1 MSEAHQDHQEA
12 FDESEISFGD
22 IIDYITGSWR
32 WLLAGAVVGPM
43 VAFLFVSFTAK
54 YKAEIVLDNLTI
66 TSKDTKDTKDT
77 KDINVGLSFMEW
89 RILSET
95 LPLLAGQV
103 VENQRDQGEEAKEAW
118 LASPGWWVKNVT
130 PTYGLSKS
138 DTKNLAEIGDALKGE
153 STKITNLKVSYQDR
167 SKEKA
172 LERADETVSYL
183 RKGALYLRL
192 KNQLEGYKSEVI
204 LTEQKLKKEL
214 LDNDIELRYRHE
226 REKTL
231 ENLIAAESKG
241 KTDGKII
248 VDVRNGEAKYLPL
261 DTQLNAVK
269 IDINE
274 LEEAQQR
281 LQDQGVMN
289 GVIGDFVK
297 EASPIINAE
306 KKADGITLSQTF
318 LDIESRLKSQMGE
331 SDWVKLSAVGRLH
344 SDLVTIQSRFST
356 QMPEISRVV
365 NKTLPVLPALAG
377 GFIGGL
383 FFALFGTLF
392 NRRYRQYLDAK
403 ASAAA

>member
-32 WLLAGAVVGPM
+32 WLLAGAVVGP
-43 VAFLFVSFTAK
+43 VFSLLLVSVVTK

-66 TSKDTKDTKDT
+66 GSKDT

-95 LPLLAGQV
+95 LPLIAGQV
-103 VENQRDQGEEAKEAW
+103 VENQRDQGEEAKDPW
-118 LASPGWWVKNVT
+118 LASPDWWVKNVT

-138 DTKNLAEIGDALKGE
+138 DTKNLADIGDALKGE
-153 STKITNLKVSYQDR
+153 STKISNLKVSYQSR

-192 KNQLEGYKSEVI
+192 KHQLEAYKSEVI

-269 IDINE
+269 IDINA
-274 LEEAQQR
+274 LEESQQR
-281 LQDQGVMN
+281 LQDQDVMN

-297 EASPIINAE
+297 KASPILNAE

-318 LDIESRLKSQMGE
+318 LDIESGLKSQMGE

-365 NKTLPVLPALAG
+365 NKSMPVLPALAG
-377 GFIGGL
+377 GLFGGL
-383 FFALFGTLF
+383 FLALLVTLF
-392 NRRYRQYLDAK
+392 NRRYRQYIDSK